1 MTKFRNSLIYQR
13 FGYSY
18 PYPLDSTSI
27 IVYYITMTLEGL
39 KKPNFDPNLPIYLQI
54 MNFVKKLIVRGVL
67 KPGDKVPSVRDM
79 ALFLGV
85 NPNTVQKAYEE
96 LERDGTIFTKRGQ
109 GNFVN
114 EDKSVAVKLKEAMVK
129 EVIERY
135 KKEMEELG
143 ISKEQI
149 LILLKEMLE

>member
-1 MTKFRNSLIYQR
+1 
-13 FGYSY
+13 
-18 PYPLDSTSI
+18 
-27 IVYYITMTLEGL
+27 MTLEGL